1 MSIVKKDTPV
11 QSLVRMT
18 LRQKVFVNLIFVLLM
33 VVGVFCVFDLP
44 VERYPDIHLGKVII
58 SGFLPG
64 ASPDEVETLVTR
76 KIEDS
81 LEDLDNVEFIR
92 SRSFRQ
98 RASITVKF
106 LDDTDYDTL
115 YDELRFKVLSI
126 QNDLP
131 EEMDPPTFA
140 FIRVSEWLPVI
151 SVNLVGDRSN
161 RALTL
166 MAEEMKIPL
175 QRIPGVKDVKI
186 NGEFTREFHVAL
198 APQKLM
204 RLGVTFDEV
213 GKALEGA
220 NISVPA
226 GDFVSDSGEY
236 IIVADEKF
244 RSRDE
249 IASTVVRRDGDGSF
263 VTVGDVMSSAGM
275 NYRDPFVVSSVNGK
289 DSVAIKIVKTPDG
302 NALDIGAEVEKVVE
316 GFRFMLD
323 KEGVEAIMTQDQ
335 RVYINE
341 NINTLGSNLLVGI
354 FLVCGCIWIVMGF
367 RNAMLTTVGVPFAF
381 LVTMII
387 MWITG
392 NSLNEIT
399 LFSFVLVSGIIVD
412 DAIVVVENI
421 YRHVQE
427 GRAIRDAVID
437 GTSEVFLPVLAATST
452 TVAAFLPMLIMSGS
466 SGEFFALVP
475 KAVSFAILASIIEC
489 LFILPLHFMD
499 WPGARTL
506 EKEARTH
513 SRRASDPK
521 SLIWLKKV
529 TDSVLQLSM
538 RHKWKSLFLVFGAF
552 VMAVIILGVSV
563 SGVMPLLRIKFF
575 PDEYNLYY
583 VSMEGPVGT
592 GVYVSSQKAK
602 EISSFVKSFGPG
614 STKSCSALG
623 GMDVND
629 DYETVYGSNRAIV
642 TVELPAKDEQEFI
655 ENPDND
661 PVLLLEIVREKLN
674 PFAKDGWSFRVW
686 PEKSGPPAGK
696 DVNIRVLGSDQES
709 VQGLTENVFGW
720 VKNNKDIEPYLI
732 DFGRDTGTDNRVFR
746 FRPVPSLV
754 SEYGLTPAQVVSLA
768 GGILDGRFV
777 GKFRVAD
784 EDIDLRMKI
793 DKQYLK
799 QPEDALDIPI
809 LEDDEGPVR
818 VGDLVEVETYRE
830 SGQLNRF
837 QGQRAVTLTANIQ
850 AGAPIN
856 AASIVHDVRAFY
868 GTIQDKY
875 PGATLGFAG
884 EYEST
889 GRSFTSLM
897 YAFCIA
903 IMIIYI
909 ILACQ
914 FQSYT
919 QPVVILSAV
928 AFALT
933 GVVFGTLFTR
943 SLFTI
948 NSFIAT
954 VGVTGVVVNDSLVL
968 LDFINRLYKAGYSRA
983 EAIREGVSIRL
994 RPILLTTLTTT
1005 LGLLP
1010 MALGIP
1016 YYSVV
1021 WGTMATTFVTGLCV
1035 ATTLTLFIMPIE
1047 WDLLMRR
1054 QERKAAKRFA
1064 KLEKQEDD
1072 TGKTLLQS

>member
-1 MSIVKKDTPV
+1 MIKD
-11 QSLVRMT
+11 LVRLT
-18 LRQKVFVNLIFVLLM
+18 LGQKVFVNLLFVLLM

-44 VERYPDIHLGKVII
+44 VERYPDVRMGKVII

-81 LEDLDNVEFIR
+81 LEDLENVEFIR

-98 RASITVKF
+98 RASIMVKF

-131 EEMDPPTFA
+131 EDMDPPSFTV
-140 FIRVSEWLPVI
+140 IRVSEWLPVI

-161 RALTL
+161 RSLTL
-166 MAEEMKIPL
+166 MAEEMKLPL
-175 QRIPGVKDVKI
+175 QRIEGVKEVKI
-186 NGEFTREFHVAL
+186 EGEYTREFHVSL
-198 APQKLM
+198 DPQKLIEH
-204 RLGVTFDEV
+204 GVTFDEV
-213 GKALEGA
+213 GQALEGA
-220 NISVPA
+220 NFSVPA

-236 IIVADEKF
+236 VIVVDEKF
-244 RSRDE
+244 RKRDE
-249 IASTVVRRDGDGSF
+249 VAATVIRRDLDGSF
-263 VTVGDVMSSAGM
+263 VTVGDVLSHAGM
-275 NYRDPFVVSSVNGK
+275 DYRDPFVVSSVNGL
-289 DSVAIKIVKTPDG
+289 DSVAVKVIKTPQG
-302 NALDIGAEVEKVVE
+302 NALDIAAEVEKIVAGYQPVLE
-316 GFRFMLD
+316 R
-323 KEGVEAIMTQDQ
+323 EGVESIMTQDQ

-354 FLVCGCIWIVMGF
+354 ALVCGCIWIVMGF
-367 RNAMLTTVGVPFAF
+367 RNAMLTTVGVPFSF

-387 MWITG
+387 MWLTN

-427 GRAIRDAVID
+427 GKRLHDAVVD

-466 SGEFFALVP
+466 TGEFFAQVP
-475 KAVSFAILASIIEC
+475 KAVAFAIAASIIEC
-489 LFILPLHFMD
+489 LFILPLHFLD
-499 WPGARTL
+499 WPGAKHLR
-506 EKEARTH
+506 EEAREHARTN
-513 SRRASDPK
+513 DPK
-521 SLIWLKKV
+521 FLIKLRKI
-529 TDSVLQLSM
+529 TDTVLCFSM
-538 RHKWKSLFLVFGAF
+538 RHKWKSLLLVFGAF
-552 VMAVIILGVSV
+552 AMALVILGVSV

-592 GVYVSSQKAK
+592 DVFTSSEKAK
-602 EISSFVKSFGPG
+602 EVSRFINGFGPG
-614 STKSCSALG
+614 TTKSCSALG
-623 GMDVND
+623 GMDIND
-629 DYETVYGSNRAIV
+629 DYESVFGSNRAIV
-642 TVELPAKDEQEFI
+642 TVELPAKEDQAFI
-655 ENPDND
+655 DNPDND
-661 PVLLLEIVREKLN
+661 PLLLLDIVRERLQ
-674 PFAKDGWSFRVW
+674 PFAKDGWSLRIW
-686 PEKSGPPAGK
+686 AEKGGPPAGK
-696 DVNIRVLGSDQES
+696 DVNIRVLGPDQAAVAALEGR
-709 VQGLTENVFGW
+709 VHDW
-720 VKNNKDIEPYLI
+720 VRSNPELSPYLV
-732 DFGRDTGTDNRVFR
+732 DFTTDTGTDNRVFR
-746 FRPVPSLV
+746 FSPVPSLV
-754 SEYGLTPAQVVSLA
+754 SEYGLTPAQVISLA

-777 GKFRVAD
+777 GKFRAAD

-793 DKQYLK
+793 DKRYLQ
-799 QPEDALDIPI
+799 QPEDALDIPV

-818 VGDLVEVETYRE
+818 VGDLVSVDTYRE
-830 SGQLNRF
+830 PGQLNRF
-837 QGQRAVTLTANIQ
+837 QGQRAVTLTANIVP
-850 AGAPIN
+850 GAPIT
-856 AASIVHDVRAFY
+856 AQSVVHDVKAFY
-868 GTIQDKY
+868 ETIQTEY
-875 PGATLGFAG
+875 PGASLSFAG

-903 IMIIYI
+903 ILIIYT

-914 FQSYT
+914 FQSYA
-919 QPVVILSAV
+919 QPAVILSAV
-928 AFALT
+928 AFALI
-933 GVVFGTLFTR
+933 GVVFGTFLTR
-943 SLFTI
+943 SLFTV

-968 LDFINRLYKAGYSRA
+968 LDFINRLYASGLSRA
-983 EAIREGVSIRL
+983 EAVREGVRIRL

-1016 YYSVV
+1016 YYSLV

-1047 WDLLMRR
+1047 WSLIMRR
-1054 QERKAAKRFA
+1054 KERKERKRAAKA
-1064 KLEKQEDD
+1064 GLLD
-1072 TGKTLLQS
+1072 TDAGV

>member
-11 QSLVRMT
+11 QSLISMT
-18 LRQKVFVNLIFVLLM
+18 LSQKVFVNLIFILLM
-33 VVGVFCVFDLP
+33 VVGTFCVFDLP
-44 VERYPDIHLGKVII
+44 VERYPDVRMGKVII
-58 SGFLPG
+58 NGFLPG
-64 ASPDEVETLVTR
+64 ASPEEVETLVTR

-81 LEDLDNVEFIR
+81 LEDLENVEFIR

-98 RASITVKF
+98 RASVMVKF
-106 LDDTDYDTL
+106 VDDTDYDTL

-131 EEMDPPTFA
+131 DEMDPPSFSV
-140 FIRVSEWLPVI
+140 IRVSEWLPVI

-161 RALTL
+161 RAMTL

-175 QRIPGVKDVKI
+175 QRIQGVKEVKI
-186 NGEFTREFHVAL
+186 DGEYTREFHVSL
-198 APQKLM
+198 DPQKLM

-213 GKALEGA
+213 GQALKGA
-220 NISVPA
+220 NVSVPA
-226 GDFVSDSGEY
+226 GDFVNDSGEY
-236 IIVADEKF
+236 VVVVDEKF
-244 RSRDE
+244 RSRDA
-249 IASTVVRRDGDGSF
+249 IAATVVRRDLDGSF
-263 VTVGDVMSSAGM
+263 VTVGDVLSHAGM
-275 NYRDPFVVSSVNGK
+275 SYRDPFVVSSVNGA
-289 DSVAIKIVKTPDG
+289 DSVSIKIIKTPAG
-302 NALDIGAEVEKVVE
+302 NALDIGADVEEVVAQ
-316 GFRFMLD
+316 FQQMFD
-323 KEGVEAIMTQDQ
+323 KEGVEAVMTQDQ

-387 MWITG
+387 MWLTN
-392 NSLNEIT
+392 NSINEIT

-421 YRHVQE
+421 YRHVQD
-427 GRAIRDAVID
+427 GKPLRVAVVD
-437 GTSEVFLPVLAATST
+437 GTSEVFLPVLAATTT

-466 SGEFFALVP
+466 TGQFFAQVP
-475 KAVSFAILASIIEC
+475 KAVTFAIIASIIEC
-489 LFILPLHFMD
+489 LFILPAHFLD
-499 WPGARTL
+499 WPGAKKL
-506 EKEARTH
+506 EAEARTH
-513 SRRASDPK
+513 SRRATDPK
-521 SLIWLKKV
+521 FMVVLRNI

-538 RHKWKSLFLVFGAF
+538 RHKWKSLGLVFGAF
-552 VMAVIILGVSV
+552 VMAIVILGVSV

-583 VSMEGPVGT
+583 VSMQGPVGT
-592 GVYVSSQKAK
+592 DVYASSQKAK
-602 EISSFVKSFGPG
+602 EVSVFINNLGPG
-614 STKSCSALG
+614 TTKSCSALG
-623 GMDVND
+623 GMEINE
-629 DYETVYGSNRAIV
+629 DYENVFGSNRAII
-642 TVELPAKDEQEFI
+642 TVELPAKEDQEFI

-661 PVLLLEIVREKLN
+661 PLLLLDIVREKLK
-674 PFAKDGWSFRVW
+674 PFEDGGWSLRVW
-686 PEKSGPPAGK
+686 PEKGGPPAGK
-696 DVNIRVLGSDQES
+696 DINIRVLGPDQES
-709 VQGLTENVFGW
+709 VQDLKDAVYAWIKT
-720 VKNNKDIEPYLI
+720 NKKISPHLI
-732 DFGRDTGTDNRVFR
+732 DFDVDTGTDNRVFR
-746 FRPVPSLV
+746 FSPVPSLV

-777 GKFRVAD
+777 GKFRAAD

-793 DKQYLK
+793 DRRYLE

-830 SGQLNRF
+830 PGQLNRF
-837 QGQRAVTLTANIQ
+837 QGQRAVALTANIR
-850 AGAPIN
+850 AGSPVSAP
-856 AASIVHDVRAFY
+856 SVVHDVKAFY
-868 GTIQDKY
+868 ESIQAQY
-875 PGATLGFAG
+875 PGATLSFAG
-884 EYEST
+884 EFEST
-889 GRSFTSLM
+889 GRSFSSLM
-897 YAFCIA
+897 YAFLIA
-903 IMIIYI
+903 IMIMYT

-919 QPVVILSAV
+919 QPAVILSAV
-928 AFALT
+928 AFALI
-933 GVVFGTLFTR
+933 GVVFGTFFTR
-943 SLFTI
+943 SLFTV

-968 LDFINRLYKAGYSRA
+968 LDFINRLYESGYTRA
-983 EAIREGVSIRL
+983 EAIREGVRIRL
-994 RPILLTTLTTT
+994 RPILMTTLTTT

-1016 YYSVV
+1016 YYSLV

-1054 QERKAAKRFA
+1054 EERKERKRIE
-1064 KLEKQEDD
+1064 KLGKQESDA
-1072 TGKTLLQS
+1072 GA

>member
-1 MSIVKKDTPV
+1 MIKDI
-11 QSLVRMT
+11 VRMT
-18 LRQKVFVNLIFVLLM
+18 LGQKVFVNLLFVMLM
-33 VVGVFCVFDLP
+33 VVGVFCVFELP
-44 VERYPDIHLGKVII
+44 VERYPDVRMGKVII

-76 KIEDS
+76 KIEDA
-81 LEDLDNVEFIR
+81 LEDLQNVEFIR

-98 RASITVKF
+98 RASIMVKF

-131 EEMDPPTFA
+131 DEMDPPTFTV
-140 FIRVSEWLPVI
+140 IRVSEWLPVI

-166 MAEEMKIPL
+166 MAEEMKLPL
-175 QRIPGVKDVKI
+175 QRIPGVKEVQI
-186 NGEFTREFHVAL
+186 HGEYTREFHVSL
-198 APQKLM
+198 DPQKLM

-213 GKALEGA
+213 GKALQGA

-236 IIVADEKF
+236 VIVVDEKF

-249 IASTVVRRDGDGSF
+249 IAGTVVRRDLDGSF
-263 VTVGDVMSSAGM
+263 VTVGDVLSHAGM
-275 NYRDPFVVSSVNGK
+275 SYRDPFVVSSVNGK
-289 DSVAIKIVKTPDG
+289 DSVSVKIIKTPDG
-302 NALDIGAEVEKVVE
+302 NALDIGAEVETVVAS
-316 GFRFMLD
+316 FMSVLD
-323 KEGVEAIMTQDQ
+323 KEGVEAVMSQDQ
-335 RVYINE
+335 RVYVNE

-354 FLVCGCIWIVMGF
+354 VLVCGCIWLVMGF

-387 MWITG
+387 MWLTD

-427 GRAIRDAVID
+427 GKQLKQAVID

-466 SGEFFALVP
+466 TGEFFAQVP
-475 KAVSFAILASIIEC
+475 KAVTFAIMASIIEC
-489 LFILPLHFMD
+489 LFILPPHFLD
-499 WPGARTL
+499 WPGAGKL
-506 EKEARTH
+506 EEHAKEHGRK
-513 SRRASDPK
+513 SDPQF
-521 SLIWLKKV
+521 LVWLRRV
-529 TDSVLQLSM
+529 TDRVLQISL
-538 RHKWKSLFLVFGAF
+538 RHKWKSLFVVFGAF
-552 VMAVIILGVSV
+552 IMAIVILGVSV

-575 PDEYNLYY
+575 PDEYSLFY

-592 GVYVSSQKAK
+592 DVHVASEKAK
-602 EISSFVKSFGPG
+602 ELSIFIKELGAGTVKSA
-614 STKSCSALG
+614 SALA
-623 GMDVND
+623 GMDINE
-629 DYETVYGSNRAIV
+629 DYENVFGANKAII
-642 TVELPAKDEQEFI
+642 TVELPAKAEQDFI

-661 PVLLLEIVREKLN
+661 PLLLLDIMRKKLE
-674 PFAKDGWSFRVW
+674 PFAVHGWNLRVW
-686 PEKSGPPAGK
+686 PEQGGPPSGK
-696 DVNIRVLGSDQES
+696 DVNIRVLGPDQDS
-709 VQGLTENVFGW
+709 VKRLKDEVYNW
-720 VKNNKDIEPYLI
+720 VKANPTIGPHLI
-732 DFGRDTGTDNRVFR
+732 DFVADTGTDNRVFR
-746 FRPVPSLV
+746 FSPVPSLV

-768 GGILDGRFV
+768 GGLLDGRFV
-777 GKFRVAD
+777 GKFRAAD

-793 DKQYLK
+793 DKRYLK

-818 VGDLVEVETYRE
+818 VGDLVDVETYRE
-830 SGQLNRF
+830 PGQLNRF
-837 QGQRAVTLTANIQ
+837 QGQRAVTLTANIRP
-850 AGAPIN
+850 GAPVS
-856 AASIVHDVRAFY
+856 APSVVHEVRAFY
-868 GTIQDKY
+868 ETIQNRY
-875 PGATLGFAG
+875 PGATLSFAG
-884 EYEST
+884 EFEST
-889 GRSFTSLM
+889 GRSFSSLM
-897 YAFCIA
+897 YAFLIA
-903 IMIIYI
+903 ILIIYT

-933 GVVFGTLFTR
+933 GVVFGTFFTR
-943 SLFTI
+943 SLFTV

-968 LDFINRLYKAGYSRA
+968 LDFINRLYASGMSRA
-983 EAIREGVSIRL
+983 EAIREGVRIRL

-1016 YYSVV
+1016 YYSLV

-1035 ATTLTLFIMPIE
+1035 ATTLTLFIMPVE
-1047 WDLLMRR
+1047 WDLLMRYK
-1054 QERKAAKRFA
+1054 ERKER
-1064 KLEKQEDD
+1064 KLAEKMGIEESDA
-1072 TGKTLLQS
+1072 GI